1 MVSAERT
8 NRSVDISM
16 TGVCMSKTAAVLSA
30 SPRVVKLSNGLKDQ
44 HRKQIAEML
53 SEVTVQTYRTLLRSQ
68 VVHWN
73 VVGPLFQ
80 PIHELTEQHYSELF
94 AAIDTLA
101 ERIRALGF
109 PVPTGKAAAGLDKA
123 LSIGGRMSALAMV
136 EELVEDHEALS
147 RLLREAAGEAEE
159 LNDFVTHDLLTE
171 RLAFHE
177 KAVWMLKAVVAD

>member
-1 MVSAERT
+1 
-8 NRSVDISM
+8 
-16 TGVCMSKTAAVLSA
+16 MSKSA
-30 SPRVVKLSNGLKDQ
+30 SVLKATPRVVDLSNGVKDAD
-44 HRKQIAEML
+44 RKVVAEML
-53 SEVTVQTYRTLLRSQ
+53 SEITVQTYRTLLRSQ

-80 PIHELTEQHYSELF
+80 PIHELTERHYSELF

-109 PVPTGKAAAGLDKA
+109 PVPTGKATVGLDKA
-123 LSIGGRMSALAMV
+123 LSIGGRTSALAMV
-136 EELVEDHEALS
+136 EELIEDHEALS
-147 RLLREAAGEAEE
+147 RLIREAAGEAEE
-159 LNDFVTHDLLTE
+159 LEDFVTHDLLTE